1 LKNKLLLTNLKM
13 KKYYFFLLLIT
24 VLISSCE
31 KDDFCIDPITPNM
44 VIRFYDA
51 TNITETK
58 AVTDLTVNPSGLDS
72 IYTNESLDSIIIP
85 LDVTSNQ
92 IIYNFSSGTNV
103 DILTIDYE
111 VEEVFV
117 SRSCG
122 FKAIFNN
129 VTITSDAAN
138 DWIIGLTTTLDN
150 TVTITTIEDEAAAH
164 VQIYH

>member
-1 LKNKLLLTNLKM
+1 MKN
-13 KKYYFFLLLIT
+13 YYFFLLLIT
-24 VLISSCE
+24 LLVSSCE

-44 VIRFYDA
+44 IIRFYDA
-51 TNITETK
+51 TNPLETK
-58 AVTDLTVNPSGLDS
+58 AVTDLSVNPEGLEDL
-72 IYTNESLDSIIIP
+72 YTSTSLDSILIP

-92 IIYNFSSGTNV
+92 IIYNFSTGTNI
-103 DILTIDYE
+103 DILTINYE

-129 VTITSDAAN
+129 VTITSDTAN
-138 DWIIGLTTTLDN
+138 DWILGFTTSLDN
-150 TVTITTIEDEAAAH
+150 TITITTIENESAAH